1 MNKKMESYRH
11 ILHRILRLFFAD
23 PTIFFCG
30 VDTLIVS
37 VIIVVADPEGELE
50 SSAADMVD

>member
-1 MNKKMESYRH
+1 MESYRH

-30 VDTLIVS
+30 VNTLIVS